1 MTETSLDGLL
11 PVLCLPPISQSL
23 DVRPWFAGIENIT
36 LVEWFVRWFAG
47 SFPTSK
53 LHVLTHSLSDFH
65 KLKEILDGKPCSV
78 SHSDHKAAL
87 FAFNEVANRWG
98 AHHAAFFELG
108 LALAPQDIL
117 KRAYSHHLKFRNGCT
132 RITGFPPHT
141 TPAIY
146 ARSELSRLARR
157 ESLELIAP
165 PTGFLKR
172 VRQLATRRGVGPA
185 LVGHWT
191 PMDAV
196 LEYEVDPGL
205 VPSRVEYKFP
215 ADTRMFCDVLTSID
229 SLRVEDPDF
238 QGFRRWNQMTRD
250 KGGRSSQD
258 LRSSCPLR
266 NTSDSKIRVMYVSN
280 CSALSG
286 PEQNMHEVISHL
298 DRDRFEPVAFV
309 ALDGVLTRKIRGCG
323 VEVVSP
329 GDDFSVATVENFERC
344 LAVIRMVKPE
354 IVHLNG
360 PVGVPFLTAALAAGT
375 RIVQHLRVPD
385 VWALEDHL
393 TAANAIVAVSN
404 FVRNEAIGYGISE
417 ERIKVIYNGVDLT
430 RLDPRNYSRAEAR
443 DRLGLRREG
452 KVVGMVARFDPNKR
466 QDLLIEAA
474 NLLRAEM
481 PELRVLLVGEAFDS
495 GLYFESLRRKL
506 DRYGLNWVVTC
517 TGFIDDIASVY
528 SACDVLVLCSKRE
541 ALGNCIL
548 EAMSMERP
556 VIVTDN
562 GGSPEIV
569 RDGVTGFVLRSADP
583 STLSSAIKYALS
595 NPELMDRIGA
605 AARRQIE
612 KQFAIENTVL
622 QLACLYEKLLN
633 K

>member
-23 DVRPWFAGIENIT
+23 DVRPWFARIENVT
-36 LVEWFVRWFAG
+36 LVEWFVRWFVGA
-47 SFPTSK
+47 FPRNE
-53 LHVLTHSLSDFH
+53 LHLLTQSLSDFH

-78 SHSDHKAAL
+78 FHSDHKAAL
-87 FAFNEVANRWG
+87 FAFDQIASLRG
-98 AHHAAFFELG
+98 AEHATFFEFG
-108 LALAPQDIL
+108 LALAPGDIL
-117 KRAYSHHLKFRNGCT
+117 KRAYSHHLKFHNGCT

-141 TPAIY
+141 TPIIY
-146 ARSELSRLARR
+146 ARSELNRLARR
-157 ESLELIAP
+157 ESLDLIAP

-172 VRQLATRRGVGPA
+172 VRRLATLDCVGPSP
-185 LVGHWT
+185 VGQWT

-196 LEYEVDPGL
+196 LEYGVDPGL

-215 ADTRMFCDVLTSID
+215 ADTRMFCDVLTRVD
-229 SLRVEDPDF
+229 SSRVEEPDF
-238 QGFRRWNQMTRD
+238 GGFRLWNQMTRARN
-250 KGGRSSQD
+250 GRSSQN
-258 LRSSCPLR
+258 LQSSCPLR
-266 NTSDSKIRVMYVSN
+266 STSDSKIRVMYVSN

-298 DRDRFEPVAFV
+298 NRDQFEPVAFV
-309 ALDGVLTRKIRGCG
+309 ALDGVLARKLRGCG
-323 VEVVSP
+323 VRTVVS
-329 GDDFSVATVENFERC
+329 GYDFSAANVENFERC
-344 LAVIRMVKPE
+344 LAVIRMIKPE
-354 IVHLNG
+354 VVHMNG

-393 TAANAIVAVSN
+393 TAANVFVAVSN
-404 FVRNEAIGYGISE
+404 FVRNEAIHCGISE
-417 ERIKVIYNGVDLT
+417 ERIKVIYNGVDAK
-430 RLDPRNYSRAEAR
+430 RLDPKNYSRAEGR
-443 DRLGLRREG
+443 NRLGLPDTC
-452 KVVGMVARFDPNKR
+452 KVIAMVARLDSNKR

-481 PELRVLLVGEAFDS
+481 PALRVVLVGEAFDS

-506 DRYGLNWVVTC
+506 DRYGLNEVVTC

-595 NPELMDRIGA
+595 NPDLMNRMGA
-605 AARRQIE
+605 AARRE
-612 KQFAIENTVL
+612 VEEQFSIDKTVL
-622 QLACLYEKLLN
+622 QVASLYEGLLN